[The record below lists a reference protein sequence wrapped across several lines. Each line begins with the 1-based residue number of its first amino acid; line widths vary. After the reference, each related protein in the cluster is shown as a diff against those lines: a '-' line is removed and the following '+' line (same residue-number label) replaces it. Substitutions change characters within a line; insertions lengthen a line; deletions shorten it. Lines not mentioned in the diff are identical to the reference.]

1 MVTLR
6 ENSLGRM
13 RTKESGVFGGSTAFP
28 WALTLT
34 LGWGRVE
41 VPPDSLSPVVT
52 WVFPREFKK
61 IKKINA
67 DFFFLHRFQLRFIT
81 QVMNPN
87 VTSGN
92 VCPTLRVWGVPS
104 FFSLA
109 RFWNERQVL
118 LPVF

>member
-1 MVTLR
+1 
-6 ENSLGRM
+6 M
-13 RTKESGVFGGSTAFP
+13 RTKERGVSVGSTAFP

-67 DFFFLHRFQLRFIT
+67 DFFFFA
-81 QVMNPN
+81 QVSTE
-87 VTSGN
+87 VYYTSHE
-92 VCPTLRVWGVPS
+92 P
-104 FFSLA
+104 
-109 RFWNERQVL
+109 
-118 LPVF
+118 

>member
-1 MVTLR
+1 
-6 ENSLGRM
+6 M

-34 LGWGRVE
+34 LGWGKIE

-52 WVFPREFKK
+52 WVFPWEFKK
-61 IKKINA
+61 NKKNKR
-67 DFFFLHRFQLRFIT
+67 FFLA
-81 QVMNPN
+81 QVSNSGLFHLNPN

-92 VCPTLRVWGVPS
+92 VCPTLVVWGVPS
-104 FFSLA
+104 YFSLA
-109 RFWNERQVL
+109 QFWNERQVV

>member
-41 VPPDSLSPVVT
+41 VPPDNLSPVVT
-52 WVFPREFKK
+52 WVFRREFKK

-104 FFSLA
+104 
-109 RFWNERQVL
+109 
-118 LPVF
+118 

>member
-28 WALTLT
+28 RALTLT

-61 IKKINA
+61 NKKNKRR
-67 DFFFLHRFQLRFIT
+67 FFFFA
-81 QVMNPN
+81 QVSTE
-87 VTSGN
+87 VYYTSHE
-92 VCPTLRVWGVPS
+92 P
-104 FFSLA
+104 
-109 RFWNERQVL
+109 
-118 LPVF
+118 